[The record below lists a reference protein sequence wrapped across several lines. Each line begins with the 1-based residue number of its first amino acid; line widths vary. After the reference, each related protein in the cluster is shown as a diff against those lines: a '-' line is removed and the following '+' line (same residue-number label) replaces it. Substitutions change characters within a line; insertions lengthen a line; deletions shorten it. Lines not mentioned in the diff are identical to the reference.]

1 MERGDS
7 LGHLGHLAAITP
19 NLDKIVKE
27 NAVIHRFSIE
37 IMVGPQG
44 FEPSTSTLARL
55 PCTEEH

>member
-27 NAVIHRFSIE
+27 DAVIHRFSIE
-37 IMVGPQG
+37 IMVGVHLRNFG
-44 FEPSTSTLARL
+44 LL
-55 PCTEEH
+55 PFGI